1 VTAVGSAADA
11 HLASRF
17 AADVAFARSVAE
29 EAGRILSERYERV
42 ERIDFKSAKDVVTE
56 VDHLSE
62 ELILGAIRR
71 AFPGDGILAEES
83 GAHQGSGAVAHVE
96 AGTGAAARAGK
107 AANTA
112 AAASRALAAGRT
124 WIVDPLDGTV
134 NYANGIP
141 FFCVSVGLVVDGRP
155 AAGAVHDPMRG
166 ETFSAVSDGD
176 AWLAD
181 REGIAAIHA
190 SEKDALTDWVVH
202 LALGGRAVATRA
214 RAVRKAIRVSRTM
227 GSSAL
232 GLAYVANGR
241 FDAFVQSGGMSAW
254 DVAAAGLIAE
264 RAGALV
270 TDTAGGSWFDVDKA
284 TRAFGLVAA
293 PATHH
298 ADVLRL
304 TGEPARAEA
313 RAGG

>member
-1 VTAVGSAADA
+1 VTAVAPDAAEA
-11 HLASRF
+11 HRTSRF
-17 AADVAFARSVAE
+17 ADDVEFARSIAE
-29 EAGRILSERYERV
+29 EAGLLLLERYERV

-71 AFPGDGILAEES
+71 TFPGDGILAEES
-83 GAHQGSGAVAHVE
+83 GAHQGSGKHAHVE
-96 AGTGAAARAGK
+96 GGAASGAAASGDVAE
-107 AANTA
+107 
-112 AAASRALAAGRT
+112 AASRALAAGRT

-141 FFCVSVGLVVDGRP
+141 FFCVSIGLVVDGRP

-166 ETFSAVSDGD
+166 ETFSAVADGGAWLGD
-176 AWLAD
+176 A
-181 REGIAAIHA
+181 RNGTTAIRA

-264 RAGALV
+264 RGGAVVTNTAGA
-270 TDTAGGSWFDVDKA
+270 GWFDVDRA
-284 TRAFGLVAA
+284 THAFGVVAA
-293 PATHH
+293 PPSHH
-298 ADVLRL
+298 ADILQL
-304 TGEPARAEA
+304 TGEPAKA
-313 RAGG
+313 